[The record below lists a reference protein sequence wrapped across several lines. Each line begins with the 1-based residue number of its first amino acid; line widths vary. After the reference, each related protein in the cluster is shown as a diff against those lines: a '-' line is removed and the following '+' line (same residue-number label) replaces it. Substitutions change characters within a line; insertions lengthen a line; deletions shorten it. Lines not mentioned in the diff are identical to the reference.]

1 MCDVRRGLRPAL
13 AAVIVPLVILAG
25 CGSDPK
31 APDTAA
37 PAGFTVFKDDKAG
50 FAIAIPADWVEIPM
64 SDDLSDF
71 NEKANELRPANPD
84 LGTAIVLARVMTQ
97 AGGKL
102 FAVRPRGRVQPQPHR
117 RQGQRE
123 DARRGPGR
131 HQARPR
137 RRTAPPSWPTRV
149 VNLPAG
155 PAIRLRF
162 KHPVTTDGG
171 SVTRNEVQY
180 YLLKDGKTYI
190 LTVISDDSALAAT
203 VADTLRIR

>member
-13 AAVIVPLVILAG
+13 AAVIVPLVLLAG

-31 APDTAA
+31 APDTTA
-37 PAGFTVFKDDKAG
+37 PAGFTVFSEDKAG

-64 SDDLSDF
+64 SDDLADF
-71 NEKANELRPANPD
+71 NENANDLRPANPN
-84 LGTAIVLARVMTQ
+84 LGNAIVLARVITQ

-102 FAVRPRGRVQPQPHR
+102 FASDREGVSSLNLTVGKADEKTIDEVRAVIKPALEKNGATELTDE
-117 RQGQRE
+117 G
-123 DARRGPGR
+123 
-131 HQARPR
+131 
-137 RRTAPPSWPTRV
+137 

-162 KHPVTTDGG
+162 KQPVASDGG
-171 SVTRNEVQY
+171 SVVRNEVQY